1 MQVLRA
7 VTSNQG
13 SWMFITDIWREDAM
27 NEVLGMAG
35 LLALLALF
43 LVRTMRRPRPDVL
56 EKRHAEVTR

>member
-1 MQVLRA
+1 
-7 VTSNQG
+7 
-13 SWMFITDIWREDAM
+13 MFITDIWREDAM

-56 EKRHAEVTR
+56 EKRRAEVTR